1 MLIIYNSIYLSR
13 KTALFF
19 LISVFFGNALTEGLY
34 EDIRYFVIIKKWRT
48 KFLNHLILGE
58 DINATNISEV
68 SSIRQKAGNMKTLL
82 IQNLTPENLF
92 KFTFKLYKNKRT
104 MYGFSNQYCRQ
115 WWIQWKKSWLK
126 RAVYYHYYCCYYQF
140 YFHHHYHYFYCYY
153 YFYDGCIFP
162 NLVVFF
168 RDLDIL
174 VATFR
179 ILL

>member
-68 SSIRQKAGNMKTLL
+68 SSVRQKAGNMKTLL
-82 IQNLTPENLF
+82 IQNLTPEN
-92 KFTFKLYKNKRT
+92 
-104 MYGFSNQYCRQ
+104 
-115 WWIQWKKSWLK
+115 
-126 RAVYYHYYCCYYQF
+126 
-140 YFHHHYHYFYCYY
+140 
-153 YFYDGCIFP
+153 
-162 NLVVFF
+162 
-168 RDLDIL
+168 
-174 VATFR
+174 
-179 ILL
+179 